1 MGKLATFVG
10 ATVGAIAAS
19 AAMVVPAQAVT
30 IGTALNVP
38 PATGEGCE
46 VIVLPGLRQLGA
58 PVPPSCTFFAPNT
71 QTPPGNYV
79 VTTGRIRTGP
89 RTGPMVFTAVE
100 ALRSKATSAD
110 GTPGGVICCVA
121 SGESQVFTPPP
132 NSVVEVP
139 INLPVK
145 NTTELIDGEQIEVI
159 NYLGITLLDLRSS
172 APLGNFSTPATS
184 FFAPA
189 LRAGRQDLMNG
200 LGYSVIPL
208 INGEFTACAG
218 ASAAGP
224 TAATSSGGP
233 DAPGRGASKGAGA
246 SRVAGCPGFRPG
258 GGGGAGGPGG
268 PSPASGSPADSGS
281 AGFKLAR
288 RIKLVRGGRVAR
300 LVATVPRAGVLRVR
314 PTARFRKLV
323 TKASRRVKAGRNAL
337 VARLTKRGRRAFARR
352 GRLRLTVVI
361 TYRARGGK
369 PTSKRRAIVFRAAN
383 GS

>member
-1 MGKLATFVG
+1 MGKLAAFVG
-10 ATVGAIAAS
+10 AAVGAIAAS
-19 AAMVVPAQAVT
+19 AAMAAPAHAVT

-71 QTPPGNYV
+71 QTPPGNHV

-139 INLPVK
+139 ISLPMK

-159 NYLGITLLDLRSS
+159 DYLGITLLDLRSS
-172 APLGNFSTPATS
+172 VPLGNFSAPATS

-200 LGYSVIPL
+200 LGYPVIPL
-208 INGEFTACAG
+208 INGEFTPCAG
-218 ASAAGP
+218 ASAARP
-224 TAATSSGGP
+224 TAATPSGGP
-233 DAPGRGASKGAGA
+233 DAPGRGADKGAGA

-258 GGGGAGGPGG
+258 GGGGAGGPG
-268 PSPASGSPADSGS
+268 SPAGSGS
-281 AGFKLAR
+281 AGFKLGG
-288 RIKLVRGGRVAR
+288 RIKLVRGGRGAR

-314 PTARFRKLV
+314 PAARFRKLLA
-323 TKASRRVKAGRNAL
+323 KSSRRVKPGRAAI
-337 VARLTKRGRRAFARR
+337 VAHLTRPGRRALARR
-352 GRLRLTVVI
+352 GRLKIAAVV
-361 TYRARGGK
+361 TYRPRAGKAR
-369 PTSKRRAIVFRAAN
+369 SLRRTIVFRRQKK
-383 GS
+383 G